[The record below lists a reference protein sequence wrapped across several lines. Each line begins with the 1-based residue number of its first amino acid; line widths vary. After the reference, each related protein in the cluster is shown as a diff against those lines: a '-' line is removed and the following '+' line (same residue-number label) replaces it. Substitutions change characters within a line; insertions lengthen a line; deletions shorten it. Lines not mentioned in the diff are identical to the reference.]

1 MTPAATPPDP
11 RTDAAPAATAL
22 TRARMQREGYRFE
35 FFQAVR
41 LLAASRGGPHTVGG
55 PNPRREAVRISPD
68 VASVFPAAD
77 IRHVHPPA
85 TPDAPTDVEVGFGG
99 LYGVDAALPTTFHD
113 RVTTAPVEARPLR
126 DFLDLV
132 GHRPYAQ
139 LWRAWARY
147 RPEVRPPA
155 PAGVRLPDAHA
166 RRAVALAG
174 ISTEARALLP
184 LAARLAAW
192 SRNAE
197 GLAALL
203 THATG
208 ERSHVTENVPRL
220 VRLGE
225 RPRLGRARLGV
236 DAVVGARVR
245 DESGKIRLT
254 FGPLTLGAY
263 RDLLP
268 GAPGAARV
276 DALVRAYA
284 TDWLDYDVD
293 LLLHTPE
300 TPPLR
305 LGDRQSARL
314 GHTAI
319 LGTPPLPVVRRR
331 VHYPPSLP

>member
-1 MTPAATPPDP
+1 MTPTPPLPDP
-11 RTDAAPAATAL
+11 RAAGAPDAAPDAAAR
-22 TRARMQREGYRFE
+22 TRARMEREGYRFE

-41 LLAASRGGPHTVGG
+41 LLAAARGGPATVGG

-68 VASVFPAAD
+68 PASVFPAAD
-77 IRHVHPPA
+77 IRHVRPPV
-85 TPDAPTDVEVGFGG
+85 TPDAPTSLEVGFGG
-99 LYGVDAALPTTFHD
+99 LYGVDAALPATFHD
-113 RVTTAPVEARPLR
+113 RVTTAGSDAQPLR

-147 RPEVRPPA
+147 RPEVRPAA
-155 PAGVRLPDAHA
+155 PDGVRPPDIHA

-174 ISTEARALLP
+174 ISSDARALLP

-203 THATG
+203 TQATG
-208 ERSHVTENVPRL
+208 QRTRVTENVPRL
-220 VRLGE
+220 VRLGD
-225 RPRLGRARLGV
+225 RPRLGRARLGI

-268 GAPGAARV
+268 GAGGAARV
-276 DALVRAYA
+276 DALVRMYA

-293 LLLHTPE
+293 LLLRAADAS
-300 TPPLR
+300 PLR
-305 LGDRQSARL
+305 LGDAQSARL
-314 GHTAI
+314 GRTAVV
-319 LGTPPLPVVRRR
+319 GTPPPPVVRRR
-331 VHYPPSLP
+331 VHYA